1 MEPRPPTARTVHL
14 PFPSHKIDPDAAKV
28 VRRLAYH
35 GHLAYFVGGC
45 VRDLILGRTP
55 KDFDVATEAQPHELR
70 YLFRN
75 CRIIGRRFRLAHIL
89 FEGGGKVIETATF
102 RRTPQ
107 QEPSAAFLAEE
118 DGAEAPAAGATPDR
132 DLLIVDDNTFGE
144 PHEDARRR
152 DFTMNA
158 LFYDLERREVIDYV
172 GGLGDL
178 ERRVIRTIGDAD
190 VRFREDPVRIL
201 RAIRFCAR
209 LDLGIEPDT
218 YDAMIAHREDILR
231 AARPRILEEVL
242 RLLRAGAARRSFWL
256 AWETGVLSVMLP
268 DVAARLDDDQDGHTL
283 LWRRLAALDA
293 MVARGAMPGD
303 SVLLALLL
311 LDPLE
316 EALEGARNPTR
327 ALDRFVEGL
336 REQLAVTRRMEDRL
350 RQMVPILAKLR
361 DGRWQT
367 LARRECFTDA
377 AVLHLL
383 DCDARGLPADA
394 LREALNAGPE
404 HGPRRGHGRK
414 QPPDGAPSPPPA
426 G

>member
-1 MEPRPPTARTVHL
+1 VL
-14 PFPSHKIDPDAAKV
+14 
-28 VRRLAYH
+28 
-35 GHLAYFVGGC
+35 
-45 VRDLILGRTP
+45 
-55 KDFDVATEAQPHELR
+55 
-70 YLFRN
+70 
-75 CRIIGRRFRLAHIL
+75 
-89 FEGGGKVIETATF
+89 
-102 RRTPQ
+102 
-107 QEPSAAFLAEE
+107 
-118 DGAEAPAAGATPDR
+118 
-132 DLLIVDDNTFGE
+132 
-144 PHEDARRR
+144 
-152 DFTMNA
+152 
-158 LFYDLERREVIDYV
+158 DYV
-172 GGLGDL
+172 GGLADL

-256 AWETGVLSVMLP
+256 AWETGVLSVILP
-268 DVAARLDDDQDGHTL
+268 DVAARLDDDPDGHTL

-336 REQLAVTRRMEDRL
+336 REQLAVTRKMEDRL
-350 RQMVPILAKLR
+350 RQMVPILSKLR

-367 LARRECFTDA
+367 LTRRECFTDA

-383 DCDARGLPADA
+383 DCDARGLPAEA
-394 LREALNAGPE
+394 LREVLN
-404 HGPRRGHGRK
+404 
-414 QPPDGAPSPPPA
+414 DGASARRPVGRRPSAGGVGAPPA
-426 G
+426 EG